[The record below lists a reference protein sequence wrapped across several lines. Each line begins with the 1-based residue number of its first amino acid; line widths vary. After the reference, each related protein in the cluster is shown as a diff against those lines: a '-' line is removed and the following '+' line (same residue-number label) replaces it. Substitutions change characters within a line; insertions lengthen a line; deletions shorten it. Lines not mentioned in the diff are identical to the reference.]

1 MSPRLR
7 VRRPRRG
14 AVGRAALV
22 LLAAAAVA
30 AWALMGEY
38 LPLRQSE
45 PVAETYADLLDA
57 RELRA
62 DVRGELA
69 PPSVLEQYA
78 E

>member
-1 MSPRLR
+1 MGR
-7 VRRPRRG
+7 V
-14 AVGRAALV
+14 ALV

-57 RELRA
+57 RELHA
-62 DVRGELA
+62 DVRGEPA

>member
-1 MSPRLR
+1 M
-7 VRRPRRG
+7 
-14 AVGRAALV
+14 GRAALV

>member
-14 AVGRAALV
+14 AVGRVALV

-62 DVRGELA
+62 DVRGEPA